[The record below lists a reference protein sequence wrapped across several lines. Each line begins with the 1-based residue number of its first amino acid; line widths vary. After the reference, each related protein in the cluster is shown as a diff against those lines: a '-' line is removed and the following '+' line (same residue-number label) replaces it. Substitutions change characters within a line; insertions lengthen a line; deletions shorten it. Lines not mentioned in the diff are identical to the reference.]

1 MNRVLHGISAS
12 PGIVV
17 GPVRLLRW
25 EVPEV
30 PHRIIDDDHID
41 EEIVRFKAA
50 SKFRSEV
57 TIRRDDMEVN
67 GKSIMGVMML
77 AAEYGTTLWLRANG
91 DDAEQ
96 AVEAIATLVASRF
109 GERDA

>member
-1 MNRVLHGISAS
+1 MTCEREVRIENRNGLHAR
-12 PGIVV
+12 PAA
-17 GPVRLLRW
+17 
-25 EVPEV
+25 
-30 PHRIIDDDHID
+30 
-41 EEIVRFKAA
+41 EIVKAA

-57 TIRRDDMEVN
+57 TISRDDMEVN

-96 AVEAIATLVASRF
+96 AVDALAALVASRF

>member
-1 MNRVLHGISAS
+1 MTSEREVRIENRNGLHAR
-12 PGIVV
+12 PAA
-17 GPVRLLRW
+17 
-25 EVPEV
+25 
-30 PHRIIDDDHID
+30 
-41 EEIVRFKAA
+41 EIVKAA

-77 AAEYGTTLWLRANG
+77 AAEYGTTIWLRANG
-91 DDAEQ
+91 EDAEQ
-96 AVEAIATLVASRF
+96 AVEALAALVASRF

>member
-1 MNRVLHGISAS
+1 MTCEREVRIENRNGLHAR
-12 PGIVV
+12 PAA
-17 GPVRLLRW
+17 
-25 EVPEV
+25 
-30 PHRIIDDDHID
+30 
-41 EEIVRFKAA
+41 EIVKAA

-91 DDAEQ
+91 EDAEQ
-96 AVEAIATLVASRF
+96 AIEALSALVASRF

>member
-1 MNRVLHGISAS
+1 MTCEREVRIENRNGLHAR
-12 PGIVV
+12 PAA
-17 GPVRLLRW
+17 
-25 EVPEV
+25 
-30 PHRIIDDDHID
+30 
-41 EEIVRFKAA
+41 EIVKAA
-50 SKFRSEV
+50 SRFRSEV

-77 AAEYGTTLWLRANG
+77 AAEYGSTLFLRANG

-96 AVEAIATLVASRF
+96 AVAAIAALVASRF

>member
-1 MNRVLHGISAS
+1 MMCEREVRIENRNGLHAR
-12 PGIVV
+12 PAA
-17 GPVRLLRW
+17 
-25 EVPEV
+25 
-30 PHRIIDDDHID
+30 
-41 EEIVRFKAA
+41 EIVKAA

-77 AAEYGTTLWLRANG
+77 AAEYGTTIWLRANG

-96 AVEAIATLVASRF
+96 AVDALAALVASRF

>member
-1 MNRVLHGISAS
+1 MMCEREVRIENRNGLHAR
-12 PGIVV
+12 PAA
-17 GPVRLLRW
+17 
-25 EVPEV
+25 
-30 PHRIIDDDHID
+30 
-41 EEIVRFKAA
+41 EIVKAA

-96 AVEAIATLVASRF
+96 ALEALAALVASRF
-109 GERDA
+109 GEKA